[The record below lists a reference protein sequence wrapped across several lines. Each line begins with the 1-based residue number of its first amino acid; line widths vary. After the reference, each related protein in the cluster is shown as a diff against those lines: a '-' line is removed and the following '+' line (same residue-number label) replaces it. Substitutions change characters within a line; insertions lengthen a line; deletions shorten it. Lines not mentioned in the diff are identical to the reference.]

1 MMNKLK
7 LSQGL
12 NILSGYKKSH
22 KTSFIL
28 KWANNLAKD
37 NKVLYINWAKQE
49 SVFID
54 QLLSMKEKVSPNLVI
69 DSIYEYLD
77 ANAFIEIFEK
87 IEDEKFDFIFF
98 DDIIVNSY
106 RNYEDKFFKTC
117 DDVAVALD
125 FIARKLNTKVILTI
139 SINQQSKL
147 ADTSISHKIRMLS
160 KQIYFLQTQHEVGP
174 GLSNNYE
181 FNIFSMNNEIIN
193 QIL

>member
-12 NILSGYKKSH
+12 NILSGYKKGY

-28 KWANNLAKD
+28 KWANNLSKA

-49 SVFID
+49 SVFIN
-54 QLLSMKEKVSPNLVI
+54 QLLSMGEQISPNFII
-69 DSIYEYLD
+69 DSLYEYLD

-87 IEDEKFDFIFF
+87 IENEKIDIIFF

-106 RNYEDKFFKTC
+106 RNYEDKYFKTC

-125 FIARKLNTKVILTI
+125 FIARKLKTKVILTI
-139 SINQQSKL
+139 SVKQQSIL
-147 ADTSISHKIRMLS
+147 ANISISQKIRMLS
-160 KQIYFLQTQHEVGP
+160 KQIYFIKAEYEKEPV
-174 GLSNNYE
+174 LSNDYK
-181 FNIFSMNNEIIN
+181 FSIYMLDDKDIK